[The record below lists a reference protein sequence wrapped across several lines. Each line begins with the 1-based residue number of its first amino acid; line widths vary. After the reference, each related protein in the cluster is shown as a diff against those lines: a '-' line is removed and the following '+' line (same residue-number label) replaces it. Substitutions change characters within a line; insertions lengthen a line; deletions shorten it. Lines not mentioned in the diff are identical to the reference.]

1 MAGVRNP
8 NTDEWT
14 DARVSML
21 IDLKKKGRSAAQI
34 AKALGGT
41 TRCAVVGKCQVLG
54 LTKRG
59 VPSKDI
65 RRGIDPV
72 GKSANPGV
80 KTKALAFDLSPADLL
95 RPRRFSWEAEA

>member
-14 DARVSML
+14 YARTSKL

-41 TRCAVVGKCQVLG
+41 TRCAVVSKMRQLG
-54 LTKRG
+54 FRAGDKNSG
-59 VPSKDI
+59 DMM
-65 RRGIDPV
+65 GN
-72 GKSANPGV
+72 SANPGV
-80 KTKALAFDLSPADLL
+80 KTKALAFDVSPAELL
-95 RPRRFSWEAEA
+95 RPRRFSWEESSP

>member
-8 NTDEWT
+8 NTEAWT
-14 DARVSML
+14 PARVSKL

-41 TRCAVVGKCQVLG
+41 TRCAVVGKFQVLG

-65 RRGIDPV
+65 RRDPM
-72 GKSANPGV
+72 GESTNPGV
-80 KTKALAFDLSPADLL
+80 KTKALAFDVSPAELL
-95 RPRRFSWEAEA
+95 RPRRFTWEDQTL